1 MDSLTLLDIRS
12 PKWVSLGKNQSVS
25 RAVFLLEALREEFVS
40 LLFSASGS
48 HPGLSSW
55 PCITLTLCG
64 HISFYHPLASLLY
77 RFSRLHWAHLENPGS
92 SLHLKSLN
100 LITSRVPF
108 TAKEHMFTR
117 SGDWDTD
124 IFEKPLF
131 CLPQRKCLKSGGFT
145 IIIQVW

>member
-48 HPGLSSW
+48 HPCLSSW
-55 PCITLTLCG
+55 SCITLTLCG
-64 HISFYHPLASLLY
+64 HISFYHPLASLLC

-92 SLHLKSLN
+92 SPHLKSLN
-100 LITSRVPF
+100 LITS
-108 TAKEHMFTR
+108 TE
-117 SGDWDTD
+117 S
-124 IFEKPLF
+124 LL
-131 CLPQRKCLKSGGFT
+131 LPKSTCSHVLGTG
-145 IIIQVW
+145 IQTFLRNHYSVYHRESV